1 VAHTANRAPRADL
14 RFGETWTRSQRLK
27 NDAIWGL
34 ASLALGAMRRI
45 PKAWRGALG
54 GVVGALVHAT
64 ARGERHRALANV
76 ARALPHLDLPARR
89 ALVRRCF
96 RTLGELLG
104 ETVGVLGGS
113 DPIELLPLASEASA
127 TLDRARGEGRGVVFA
142 SAHLGPW
149 ERVAASIAATGVP
162 FTVLTRDSYDPRFS
176 RTQNTMRRRARIK
189 VIRRSSEGPVSATL
203 GVLRAL
209 RRGDVVGIAMDLK
222 TRVASCD
229 VPFLGTPAPT
239 ALGPARIALRTG
251 APVVVGSAVPAAQS
265 DGRAAD
271 EQLEVTATRIATHD
285 LVDSPAGARE
295 LTMRINAEL
304 SRRIL
309 AMPHAWVWMHARWG
323 IEGEL

>member
-1 VAHTANRAPRADL
+1 
-14 RFGETWTRSQRLK
+14 LK

-34 ASLALGAMRRI
+34 ASLALAATRRM
-45 PKAWRGALG
+45 PKVWLGALG
-54 GVVGALVHAT
+54 CIVGALAHAT
-64 ARGERHRALANV
+64 ARGERRIALANV

-96 RTLGELLG
+96 LTLGEILG
-104 ETVGVLGGS
+104 EAVALLGGS
-113 DPIELLPLASEASA
+113 GSIELLPLTSEASA
-127 TLDRARGEGRGVVFA
+127 TLERARVEGRGVVFA

-149 ERVAASIAATGVP
+149 ERVAASIAATGLP
-162 FTVLTRDSYDPRFS
+162 FAVLTRDSYDPRFS
-176 RTQNTMRRRARIK
+176 RAQNTMRRGAGIR
-189 VIRRSSEGPVSATL
+189 VIRRSSEGPIPATR

-209 RRGDVVGIAMDLK
+209 RRGEVVGIAMDLR

-251 APVVVGSAVPAAQS
+251 APVVVGSAAPVAPSSGGGVDRGPDQ
-265 DGRAAD
+265 
-271 EQLEVTATRIATHD
+271 QLEVTATRIATHD
-285 LVDSPAGARE
+285 LVDCPAGARE

-309 AMPHAWVWMHARWG
+309 AMPHAWVWMHPRWG

>member
-1 VAHTANRAPRADL
+1 M
-14 RFGETWTRSQRLK
+14 K

-34 ASLALGAMRRI
+34 ASFALAAAHRM
-45 PKAWRGALG
+45 PKRWRGRLG
-54 GVVGALVHAT
+54 GALGALVHAI
-64 ARGERHRALANV
+64 ARGERERALTNV
-76 ARALPHLDLPARR
+76 ARALPRLDARARR

-96 RTLGELLG
+96 RTLGALLG
-104 ETVGVLGGS
+104 ETAGLLGGTGTF
-113 DPIELLPLASEASA
+113 ERLPLAPEASA
-127 TLDRARGEGRGVVFA
+127 TLEAARAEGRGVVFA

-176 RTQNTMRRRARIK
+176 LAQNTMRRRAGIE
-189 VIRRSSEGPVSATL
+189 VVRRSSDGHVSATL

-209 RRGDVVGIAMDLK
+209 GRGDVVGIAMDLR
-222 TRVASCD
+222 TRAASCE

-239 ALGPARIALRTG
+239 ALGPARIALRTQ
-251 APVVVGSAVPAAQS
+251 APVVVGSAAPTAHGQL
-265 DGRAAD
+265 D
-271 EQLEVTATRIATHD
+271 EPLEITASRIATHD

-295 LTMRINAEL
+295 LTRRINAEL

-323 IEGEL
+323 VEGEL